1 MTERG
6 NLLVIANK
14 FPDQED
20 IYIGG
25 IFIKN
30 QMKYLSKYFK
40 KIFVIIPS
48 PISISTF
55 EKMPSKNYIFE
66 NIYVYFIKYIDMPL
80 FYFIRRDLWA
90 KIELYYVINFIKNHE
105 IQFNLVHAHNTWRA
119 GCIGVGIKKIF
130 NVPVV
135 ITEHTSKILHDA
147 IEKEDSL
154 FIKTWKGCDGIIR
167 VNNKDME
174 LFKNIGISEK
184 KIFSIPNGFD
194 HKLFYYMD
202 KCLVRAKLKLP
213 IEKIILLSVGALLP
227 AKGYMYMLETMKQ
240 IVKKRSDILYII
252 IGDGKFKKE
261 LEAKIN
267 KMGLTNYVV
276 LLGSKPH
283 PEISLWMNSCDLFV
297 LPSLRESFGIVQI
310 EAMACGKPVVAT
322 KNGGSE
328 EIILNDK
335 LGFLVEP
342 ADPEDLVEKIFLA
355 LDRKW
360 NRENILVYAKQYEWE
375 IISRNILGVYEQV
388 LH

>member
-1 MTERG
+1 MAEKG

-20 IYIGG
+20 VYIGG

-30 QMKYLSKYFK
+30 QIKYLSKYFK
-40 KIFVIIPS
+40 KIYVIIPS

-55 EKMPSKNYIFE
+55 EKMPAKNYKFE
-66 NIYVYFIKYIDMPL
+66 NIYVYFVRYIDIPL
-80 FYFIRRDLWA
+80 FYFICRDLWT
-90 KIELYYVINFIKNHE
+90 KIELYYVINFIKNHG

-119 GCIGVGIKKIF
+119 GCIGVGIKKLF

-154 FIKTWKGCDGIIR
+154 FIKTWKECDGIIR

-174 LFKNIGISEK
+174 LFENIGISEK

-213 IEKIILLSVGALLP
+213 MEKIILLSVGALLP

-240 IVKKRSDILYII
+240 IVKKRSDVLYII
-252 IGDGKFKKE
+252 IGGGEFKKE

-267 KMGLTNYVV
+267 KMDLTNYVV

-342 ADPEDLVEKIFLA
+342 ADPEDLAEKIFLA